1 MWLGLEEGVE
11 LGLGGEE
18 PWAGIGDQEEV
29 IPTLGHRHRWK
40 EIIHLSIIQFIAL
53 IFHSNNVFIVH
64 FHLLKKNYFRTLD
77 GDKIEN
83 IVNFPLSVAILDSG
97 CRGNQ

>member
-18 PWAGIGDQEEV
+18 TAARVGEEV
-29 IPTLGHRHRWK
+29 IPTHRHRWK

-64 FHLLKKNYFRTLD
+64 RVHLHNITNKFAEKKLFQDPRW
-77 GDKIEN
+77 
-83 IVNFPLSVAILDSG
+83 
-97 CRGNQ
+97 

>member
-18 PWAGIGDQEEV
+18 PGAGVGEEV
-29 IPTLGHRHRWK
+29 IPTLRHGWK

-53 IFHSNNVFIVH
+53 F
-64 FHLLKKNYFRTLD
+64 K
-77 GDKIEN
+77 
-83 IVNFPLSVAILDSG
+83 
-97 CRGNQ
+97 